1 MKWPTLSRP
10 LESVPACRRSERRL
24 REGRPLSKVSSSSE
38 HAVGMGVDG
47 QEEEEK
53 RSETNMT
60 ADRLPELLRGL
71 GVEPF
76 LDDAATLQRLA
87 DVAWDLARRAAAASD
102 TQGYRRELE
111 VFEWCTQRLSLL
123 ESDVFEL
130 AAAGSR
136 RRLH

>member
-1 MKWPTLSRP
+1 M
-10 LESVPACRRSERRL
+10 PAGSAL
-24 REGRPLSKVSSSSE
+24 TAWG
-38 HAVGMGVDG
+38 AGTG
-47 QEEEEK
+47 
-53 RSETNMT
+53 SETSMSAN
-60 ADRLPELLRGL
+60 RLPELLRGL

-123 ESDVFEL
+123 KPDVGETT
-130 AAAGSR
+130 AVGSR
-136 RRLH
+136 RLH

>member
-1 MKWPTLSRP
+1 
-10 LESVPACRRSERRL
+10 
-24 REGRPLSKVSSSSE
+24 
-38 HAVGMGVDG
+38 VGIGVDG

-53 RSETNMT
+53 RSETSMS

-102 TQGYRRELE
+102 APSYRRELE

-136 RRLH
+136 RLH

>member
-1 MKWPTLSRP
+1 
-10 LESVPACRRSERRL
+10 
-24 REGRPLSKVSSSSE
+24 
-38 HAVGMGVDG
+38 VGMGVDG

-87 DVAWDLARRAAAASD
+87 DVAWDLARRAAASGD
-102 TQGYRRELE
+102 MQEYRRELE

>member
-1 MKWPTLSRP
+1 
-10 LESVPACRRSERRL
+10 
-24 REGRPLSKVSSSSE
+24 
-38 HAVGMGVDG
+38 MGVDG

-87 DVAWDLARRAAAASD
+87 DVAWDLARRAAASSD
-102 TQGYRRELE
+102 AQGYRRELE

>member
-1 MKWPTLSRP
+1 
-10 LESVPACRRSERRL
+10 
-24 REGRPLSKVSSSSE
+24 
-38 HAVGMGVDG
+38 MGVDG
-47 QEEEEK
+47 QEDEEK

-102 TQGYRRELE
+102 TQSYRRELE

>member
-1 MKWPTLSRP
+1 L
-10 LESVPACRRSERRL
+10 
-24 REGRPLSKVSSSSE
+24 GI
-38 HAVGMGVDG
+38 GVDG
-47 QEEEEK
+47 PGKERE

-87 DVAWDLARRAAAASD
+87 DVAWDLARRAAISSD
-102 TQGYRRELE
+102 AQEYRRELE

-123 ESDVFEL
+123 KSDTFETT
-130 AAAGSR
+130 AAGSR
-136 RRLH
+136 RLH

>member
-1 MKWPTLSRP
+1 MPWGSALTARG
-10 LESVPACRRSERRL
+10 EER
-24 REGRPLSKVSSSSE
+24 E
-38 HAVGMGVDG
+38 
-47 QEEEEK
+47 

-87 DVAWDLARRAAAASD
+87 DVAWHLARRAAASSD
-102 TQGYRRELE
+102 AQGYRRELE

-123 ESDVFEL
+123 KSDVFET

-136 RRLH
+136 RLH

>member
-1 MKWPTLSRP
+1 
-10 LESVPACRRSERRL
+10 
-24 REGRPLSKVSSSSE
+24 
-38 HAVGMGVDG
+38 
-47 QEEEEK
+47 
-53 RSETNMT
+53 MT

-87 DVAWDLARRAAAASD
+87 DVAWHLARRAAASSD
-102 TQGYRRELE
+102 AQGYRRELE

-136 RRLH
+136 RLH

>member
-1 MKWPTLSRP
+1 
-10 LESVPACRRSERRL
+10 
-24 REGRPLSKVSSSSE
+24 
-38 HAVGMGVDG
+38 MGVDG

-102 TQGYRRELE
+102 AQGYRRELE